1 MTLCYFCFY
10 NNYIVVNGKFF
21 KQICGIGMG
30 TNYSSYA
37 ANLFLFYSEYK
48 HTVKVNKSFKIFPYI
63 DNVLV
68 INADLID
75 IFDFIYPCCLK
86 IKKASTSDKII
97 LFWGGGFIY

>member
-1 MTLCYFCFY
+1 MTLCHFCFY
-10 NNYIVVNGKFF
+10 NNYVFFNGKFY
-21 KQICGIGMG
+21 KPICGIGMG

-37 ANLFLFYSEYK
+37 ANIFLFYYEYK
-48 HTVKVNKSFKIFPYI
+48 YTVKVNKIFKVFRYI
-63 DNVLV
+63 DDVMV
-68 INADLID
+68 TIADLID